1 MMKPTRG
8 FTLLELLVA
17 VAIFAL
23 LGVGSYRLLASTINT
38 RDAAKTH
45 DDALIQLQRTFIVMN
60 RDVAQAI
67 ARPIR
72 DEYGD
77 SVAALVLKNNV
88 LELTRAGL
96 PNPLKQV
103 RSDLQRISYQINN
116 KNELV
121 RSAWQQ
127 LDRDRGV
134 KPQQT
139 VLLTKIKTINIKAHN
154 QNGGTNN
161 DWPSFQGSPDKKSL
175 TELPRSIEV
184 TVNVE
189 PWGEVTRVFALPQSI
204 EPKSAT
210 Q

>member
-1 MMKPTRG
+1 MKSGRG

-38 RDAAKTH
+38 RDAAKAH
-45 DDALIQLQRTFIVMN
+45 DTALIQLQRTFIVMN
-60 RDVAQAI
+60 RDIAQAI

-77 SVAALVLKNNV
+77 NVSALVLKVNN
-88 LELTRAGL
+88 LELTRAGV

-103 RSDLQRISYQINN
+103 RSDLQRVSYQLNN
-116 KNELV
+116 KGEFV

-134 KPQQT
+134 QPQTT
-139 VLLTKIKTINIKAHN
+139 VLLSKVQSIAIKTHN
-154 QNGGTNN
+154 QNGGVNTE
-161 DWPSFQGSPDKKSL
+161 WPIFTGRADEKSL
-175 TELPRSIEV
+175 TEFPRSVEI
-184 TVNVE
+184 TLNVE
-189 PWGEVTRVFALPQSI
+189 PWGEVTRIFALPQPI
-204 EPKSAT
+204 EQKSAT

>member
-1 MMKPTRG
+1 MMKPRG

-38 RDAAKTH
+38 RDTAKKH

-60 RDVAQAI
+60 RDASQAI

-77 SVAALVLKNNV
+77 AVAALLLKSNV

-103 RSDLQRISYQINN
+103 RSDLQRISYQVNSN
-116 KNELV
+116 NELV

-139 VLLTKIKTINIKAHN
+139 VLLKKVKTMNIKVQN
-154 QNGGTNN
+154 QNGGTNI
-161 DWPSFQGSPDKKSL
+161 DWPSFQGNADKKS
-175 TELPRSIEV
+175 
-184 TVNVE
+184 
-189 PWGEVTRVFALPQSI
+189 FD
-204 EPKSAT
+204 
-210 Q
+210 